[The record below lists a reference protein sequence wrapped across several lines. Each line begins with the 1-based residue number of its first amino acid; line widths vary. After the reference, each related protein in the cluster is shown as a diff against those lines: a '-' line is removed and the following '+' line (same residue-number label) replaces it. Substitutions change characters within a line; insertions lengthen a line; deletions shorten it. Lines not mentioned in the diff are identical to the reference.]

1 MGKVIRFPSERIA
14 LSSRQLDELMEEA
27 FKENEEL
34 LARLE
39 QARLDGIR
47 ISKELAA
54 AMDWNKW
61 EAPSL

>member
-27 FKENEEL
+27 FKENEQL
-34 LARLE
+34 LVNLE
-39 QARLDGIR
+39 QVRLDGIR
-47 ISKELAA
+47 IAKEIAD